1 MQKRAE
7 DILFVIDGV
16 FVPCHIHH
24 KSVYKERGN
33 RQKKK
38 RISLSFDISFSF
50 FFFFDFSSFF
60 KI

>member
-38 RISLSFDISFSF
+38 ELVYHLISHFHF
-50 FFFFDFSSFF
+50 FFFLISLLF
-60 KI
+60 

>member
-38 RISLSFDISFSF
+38 KELVYHLISHFHF
-50 FFFFDFSSFF
+50 FFF
-60 KI
+60 

>member
-38 RISLSFDISFSF
+38 
-50 FFFFDFSSFF
+50 
-60 KI
+60 KN